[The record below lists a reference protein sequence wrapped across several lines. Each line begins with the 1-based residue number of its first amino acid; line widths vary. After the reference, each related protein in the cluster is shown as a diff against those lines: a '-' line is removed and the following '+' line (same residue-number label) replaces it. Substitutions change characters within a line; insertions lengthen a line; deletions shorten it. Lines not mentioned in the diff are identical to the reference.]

1 MNRVILVGAL
11 GSMGRILADE
21 ISGDERLSLA
31 GAVEASG
38 HQGIGSRIQGV
49 KVTGNLEEL
58 LAKADITVD
67 FSAPDN
73 SVRTVEACAD
83 KGVAAVVGTTGISE
97 RQLSDM
103 KRRSSEIPLLISPN
117 MSMGVNLLFDLVGEV
132 AAILPDFD
140 IEITEIH
147 HNKKKD
153 SPSGTAA
160 RIGEIISR
168 TREGSRLVHGREGE
182 AGPRSRQEIG
192 MHSLRGGDVTGEHTV
207 IFAGEGE
214 RVELVHRAHSRRTF
228 ARGTIR
234 AIHFMLK
241 AGPGLYTM
249 HDILGL

>member
-1 MNRVILVGAL
+1 MNKVILVGAL
-11 GSMGRILADE
+11 GSMGRILAEE
-21 ISGDERLSLA
+21 ISGDAQLSLA
-31 GAVEASG
+31 GAVEAQG
-38 HQGIGSRIQGV
+38 HQGIGSEIQGV
-49 KVTGNLEEL
+49 KVTDSLDEL
-58 LAKADITVD
+58 LDRADVAVD
-67 FSAPDN
+67 FSAPEN

-83 KGVAAVVGTTGISE
+83 NGVAAVVGTTGISG
-97 RQLSDM
+97 RQLSEM
-103 KRRSSEIPLLISPN
+103 KKRSVEIPLLISPN

-132 AAILPDFD
+132 ASVLPDFD

-147 HNKKKD
+147 HNRKKD

-160 RIGEIISR
+160 RIGEIVSSS
-168 TREGSRLVHGREGE
+168 REGGRIVHGREGE
-182 AGPRSRQEIG
+182 AGPRSRREIG

-214 RVELVHRAHSRRTF
+214 RLELVHRAHSRRTF
-228 ARGTIR
+228 ARGTVR

>member
-1 MNRVILVGAL
+1 MNKVILVGAL
-11 GSMGRILADE
+11 GSMGRILAEE
-21 ISGDERLSLA
+21 ISGDAQLSLA
-31 GAVEASG
+31 GAVEAQG
-38 HQGIGSRIQGV
+38 HQGIGSEIQGV
-49 KVTGNLEEL
+49 KVTDSLDEL
-58 LAKADITVD
+58 LDRADVAVD
-67 FSAPDN
+67 FSAPEN

-83 KGVAAVVGTTGISE
+83 NGVAAVVGTTGISG
-97 RQLSDM
+97 RQLSEM
-103 KRRSSEIPLLISPN
+103 KKRSVEIPLLISPN

-132 AAILPDFD
+132 ASVLPDFD

-147 HNKKKD
+147 HNRKKD

-160 RIGEIISR
+160 RIGEIVSSS
-168 TREGSRLVHGREGE
+168 REGGRIVHGREGE
-182 AGPRSRQEIG
+182 AGPRSKREIG

-214 RVELVHRAHSRRTF
+214 RLELVHRAHSRRTF
-228 ARGTIR
+228 ARGTVR